1 MRNWK
6 GCLYWFLPVMCA
18 VSQLVAATID
28 YATWNEYL
36 ASQILVIGI
45 ACCVVLPSL
54 CAGILTSWLLA
65 LGLKFDKQ
73 IQTKL
78 VWNSIKAKLVHFGAL
93 IGWIGLASAIGP
105 ILPPSEDYLAGTI
118 SLVCLVMLP
127 PVLALTYE
135 YQGCK
140 TLLPEASRKSIV
152 TYIAASSAVAL
163 FLGIILVLVI
173 LLALFLDVCVMAI
186 IQNT

>member
-6 GCLYWFLPVMCA
+6 GCLYWSLPVMC
-18 VSQLVAATID
+18 VVTQLVAATID

-45 ACCVVLPSL
+45 ACCAVLPSL
-54 CAGILTSWLLA
+54 CAGILTSWLFA
-65 LGLKFDKQ
+65 LGLKFDKKTQ
-73 IQTKL
+73 IKL

-93 IGWIGLASAIGP
+93 IGWIGLVSALGP
-105 ILPPSEDYLAGTI
+105 ILPPSRDFSVGII
-118 SLVCLVMLP
+118 SLICLVMLP
-127 PVLALTYE
+127 PVLALSYE

-140 TLLPEASRKSIV
+140 TLLPEVSRKSIV

-173 LLALFLDVCVMAI
+173 LLALFLDVFVMAI

>member
-6 GCLYWFLPVMCA
+6 GCLYWSLPVMC
-18 VSQLVAATID
+18 VVTQLVAATID

-45 ACCVVLPSL
+45 ACCAVLPFL
-54 CAGILTSWLLA
+54 CAGILTSWLFA
-65 LGLKFDKQ
+65 VGLKFDKRMQ
-73 IQTKL
+73 ISL

-93 IGWIGLASAIGP
+93 IGWIGIVSALGP
-105 ILPPSEDYLAGTI
+105 ILPPSEDYSAGII
-118 SLVCLVMLP
+118 SLACLVMLP

-140 TLLPEASRKSIV
+140 TLLSEAPRKSIV
-152 TYIAASSAVAL
+152 AYIAASSAVAL

-173 LLALFLDVCVMAI
+173 LLALFLDIFVRAI